1 MKRIFLV
8 IIIGALMLVTVSC
21 SGNKTQE
28 LAGLLS
34 GEKDDTDGSN
44 MEIIVPE
51 LDNGR
56 AVLFK
61 LPTEE
66 YILADCGTTKDFP
79 KLFELLRN
87 NNVEFID
94 HIILTSDSE
103 VCIGGLDKILANFS
117 VGEIHIS
124 DQVKDKE
131 VYLSLC
137 KMAAGEDAWL
147 RLECEGSRIYD
158 FESVCF
164 DVVSS
169 FNCVNSGGKHCVMSV
184 YVTYRERAFLLEG
197 DGDYWSETEMVA
209 TMPYDIRADVLF
221 VANCGSNETSNS
233 SFLQAV
239 CPEDAVIP
247 VYGNKTVSDVVLKS
261 MKICDIDV
269 WRTDFS
275 GNITVISD
283 GKQYSIKKER

>member
-79 KLFELLRN
+79 
-87 NNVEFID
+87 
-94 HIILTSDSE
+94 SDSE

-283 GKQYSIKKER
+283 GEDYSIKKER